1 MNKIK
6 SIVSVVFLASAM
18 SSSVVSAAD
27 GVISK
32 NSLTEGSY
40 CHLKFPAIREETLA
54 SSHPVLQDA
63 SSGDIIDFYG
73 PCDHDPLGK
82 EEIQSQKLEHQ
93 HRFEREFSS

>member
-1 MNKIK
+1 MKKIK
-6 SIVSVVFLASAM
+6 SVMSVVFLASAM
-18 SSSVVSAAD
+18 SFNVASAAE

-32 NSLTEGSY
+32 NILTEGNY
-40 CHLKFPAIREETLA
+40 CHLKFSAILEQTLS
-54 SSHPVLQDA
+54 SSHPVLKEA

-82 EEIQSQKLEHQ
+82 EEIQSQKLEYQ